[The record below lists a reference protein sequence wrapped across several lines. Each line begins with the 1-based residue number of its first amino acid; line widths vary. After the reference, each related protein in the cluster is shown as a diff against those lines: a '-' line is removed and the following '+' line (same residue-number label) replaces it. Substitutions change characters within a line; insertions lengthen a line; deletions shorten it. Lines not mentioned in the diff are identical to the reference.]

1 MTSDGNDD
9 LEAKLYKESG
19 LFHSTRTHALRSQLT
34 MGKAMLLIAVSST
47 CFALYAFSY
56 RFAPVRGAASASAGM
71 TAVLAWSLAAAL
83 PALWVGTV
91 RRSLPNGVLLRF
103 AIGNGFLAILMASMS
118 ALLFVVILGTAVVIP
133 SVGWYWMS
141 QMSTGEDRDRVGST
155 IRGFLS
161 YVVQLALTVLLFIAT
176 IPLLEGILR

>member
-1 MTSDGNDD
+1 
-9 LEAKLYKESG
+9 
-19 LFHSTRTHALRSQLT
+19 LFDSTRTHALRRQLT
-34 MGKAMLLIAVSST
+34 TGKAMLLIAISAP
-47 CFALYAFSY
+47 CFAHYALSY
-56 RFAPVRGAASASAGM
+56 HFAPVRRAASASAGM

-91 RRSLPNGVLLRF
+91 RRSPPNGVLLRF
-103 AIGNGFLAILMASMS
+103 AVGNGFLAILMASMS
-118 ALLFVVILGTAVVIP
+118 ALFFVIILGTAVVVP
-133 SVGWYWMS
+133 SLGWYRMS
-141 QMSTGEDRDRVGST
+141 QMSTGEDRDRLGTT